1 MRKPIDP
8 YRRRFL
14 RAAAAGGTL
23 YALGRTPGMTWAQ
36 VAGTGG
42 FTDYKALVCVF
53 LFGGNDSWNM
63 VVPRSD
69 AEYNAY
75 AASRQ
80 NLAVPQADLLPIN
93 PLVPDG
99 AQYGFNPA
107 MPELAQLFESAR
119 CAVVPNVGPLIRSVD
134 KAAFLGGTAVLPPQL
149 FSHNDQQDQW
159 HSLRGAAVTKTGW
172 AGRIADLLASQVG
185 PQQLA
190 TNISLSGQVLFQA
203 GDQAVPYT
211 MGPAGAQTFG
221 AFSPDDL
228 GLARRAAFEAILNAN
243 HGTVYERGYAAVQ
256 RRAIQFAQVV
266 NDALAASTLATPF
279 PKASSNR
286 TLASLATQ
294 LETVAKMISQ
304 RDRLQMTRQVFFVSI
319 GGFDTHDNQLT
330 DQPNLYAGIS
340 GALKAFYDATVELG
354 VADRVTTFTQSDFGR
369 TLTSNG
375 DGSDHAWGG
384 VQLVMGDAV
393 RGRTFYGAYPT
404 LQIDGPDDVGG
415 GRMIPT
421 VSADQYAATLAKW
434 FGVNDTNLA
443 FVAPSLANFT
453 TRDLGFLV

>member
-1 MRKPIDP
+1 MRT
-8 YRRRFL
+8 
-14 RAAAAGGTL
+14 TL
-23 YALGRTPGMTWAQ
+23 TLDDD
-36 VAGTGG
+36 VI
-42 FTDYKALVCVF
+42 
-53 LFGGNDSWNM
+53 
-63 VVPRSD
+63 
-69 AEYNAY
+69 E
-75 AASRQ
+75 
-80 NLAVPQADLLPIN
+80 LLK
-93 PLVPDG
+93 
-99 AQYGFNPA
+99 
-107 MPELAQLFESAR
+107 R
-119 CAVVPNVGPLIRSVD
+119 
-134 KAAFLGGTAVLPPQL
+134 
-149 FSHNDQQDQW
+149 
-159 HSLRGAAVTKTGW
+159 
-172 AGRIADLLASQVG
+172 AGREHG
-185 PQQLA
+185 
-190 TNISLSGQVLFQA
+190 LSFK
-203 GDQAVPYT
+203 
-211 MGPAGAQTFG
+211 
-221 AFSPDDL
+221 
-228 GLARRAAFEAILNAN
+228 
-243 HGTVYERGYAAVQ
+243 
-256 RRAIQFAQVV
+256 QVV

-443 FVAPSLANFT
+443 LVAPSLANFT